1 MFTYRNT
8 AMPGVSTFALSQ
20 CSYVLELTQSNYNI
34 TRFAVNEGLA
44 DGDQR
49 AEVEIKLV

>member
-1 MFTYRNT
+1 MYTYRNT

-34 TRFAVNEGLA
+34 TRFAVNEGVA
-44 DGDQR
+44 DG
-49 AEVEIKLV
+49 E